1 MTNLERKMEL
11 LEAVAEAA
19 QNVKR
24 FASTN
29 NYMALDLAL
38 EALRKHN
45 ERSTCDTSNVSRP
58 SLD

>member
-1 MTNLERKMEL
+1 MTNQERRIEL

-19 QNVKR
+19 ENVKR

-38 EALRKHN
+38 AALRKTY